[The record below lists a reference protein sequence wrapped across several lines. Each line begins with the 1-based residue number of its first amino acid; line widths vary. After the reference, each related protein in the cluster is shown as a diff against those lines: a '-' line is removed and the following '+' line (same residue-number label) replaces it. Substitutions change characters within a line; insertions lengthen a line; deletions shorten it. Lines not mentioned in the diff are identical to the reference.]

1 MIVKNLKQMREKSNI
16 SLYELSK
23 MSGVAYSMLYY
34 AENDN
39 SDIRVSTLLKIAKA
53 LGVTANDLLY

>member
-1 MIVKNLKQMREKSNI
+1 MIVKNLKQMRGKINMSTYK
-16 SLYELSK
+16 LAKL
-23 MSGVAYSMLYY
+23 SGVSHSVIFY
-34 AENDN
+34 AENEN

>member
-1 MIVKNLKQMREKSNI
+1 MIVKNLKEMRAKSNI

-23 MSGVAYSMLYY
+23 MSGVSYSMLYY

>member
-1 MIVKNLKQMREKSNI
+1 
-16 SLYELSK
+16 
-23 MSGVAYSMLYY
+23 MLYY

>member
-1 MIVKNLKQMREKSNI
+1 MIAKNLKDIREKMNMSTYK
-16 SLYELSK
+16 LAKLSEV
-23 MSGVAYSMLYY
+23 SHSMIYY
-34 AENDN
+34 AENEN